1 MGGQG
6 GILAVVIVMM
16 LMVVKVKPLMLML
29 LRAGSP
35 RMANHKSA
43 VKEST
48 DTRNTAPTDWPA
60 QRTDLASHRPF
71 HRPENRSANI
81 QV

>member
-6 GILAVVIVMM
+6 GRLSIVIVMM
-16 LMVVKVKPLMLML
+16 LLVVKVKPLMLML

-43 VKEST
+43 VKDST
-48 DTRNTAPTDWPA
+48 HTKSTAPTDWPA
-60 QRTDLASHRPF
+60 QRTDLTSHRPF

>member
-1 MGGQG
+1 MS
-6 GILAVVIVMM
+6 IVIVMM
-16 LMVVKVKPLMLML
+16 LLVVEVKPLMLML
-29 LRAGSP
+29 LRAGSA

-48 DTRNTAPTDWPA
+48 DTRNTAPTDWHA

-71 HRPENRSANI
+71 HRPENQAANI